1 MVLGGVL
8 IAFLVAVMPA
18 TLASGTPTTV
28 ETEPIADPSPRLGA
42 ADSREQDADPED
54 RTGVTR
60 IVAASAVAA
69 ILVAGISF
77 LLLRNRRRTPTR

>member
-18 TLASGTPTTV
+18 TLASGTPSAV
-28 ETEPIADPSPRLGA
+28 ETEPIADPSPTLGA
-42 ADSREQDADPED
+42 TDSPTAEADPED
-54 RTGVTR
+54 HTGVTR